1 MNILFIYG
9 NGVLPH
15 IGGIAN
21 ITLSL
26 AEMFRN
32 EGHQVWYLGLL
43 KCETCSYDEN
53 QLFFPTC
60 EDGKENF
67 DYLFNICKNKQINI
81 VINQIP
87 LYDARIVHYLNK
99 IRKECDLIVF
109 SCLHT
114 PITSQ
119 VENLYF
125 RKEYKLLKNNKKI
138 FLWRL
143 SFQFVID
150 FIFFF
155 YKRKY
160 KQRYLSIIN
169 ESDETIVLCKGMM
182 NQLIKMTDVSDT
194 SKIKIIPN
202 FVQDKKT
209 GNMQKENIII
219 WCGLIDFDIK
229 RIDAALKIWKECM
242 DKLPDWSFHILG
254 DGIGLKE
261 AKSLARKLKLRN
273 IVFEGRIDPI
283 PFYCKAKIVTV
294 TSSFESFSLV
304 TLEAQKYGCVPIVY
318 NTFPAASM
326 LIKDGQTGFL
336 IAPYETK
343 SFANK
348 ILKVALETDIFE
360 VMSQMAIESSKK
372 YSPDVIFYKWK
383 KLLSQ
388 KKYESFRRK

>member
-1 MNILFIYG
+1 MNILFIYK

-26 AEMFRN
+26 AEMLRK
-32 EGHQVWYLGLL
+32 EGHKVWYLGLF
-43 KCETCSYDEN
+43 KCEACSYDEN
-53 QLFFPTC
+53 QLFFPSYK
-60 EDGKENF
+60 DGKENF
-67 DYLFNICKNKQINI
+67 DYLFDICKNKQIDI

-87 LYDARIVHYLNK
+87 LYDSCIVHYLNE
-99 IRKECDLIVF
+99 IRRKCNLMVL

-119 VENLYF
+119 IENLYF
-125 RKEYKLLKNNKKI
+125 RKEYELSKGIKRLL
-138 FLWRL
+138 LWLL
-143 SFQFVID
+143 SFQLVID

-182 NQLIKMTDVSDT
+182 DQLVKMTDVSET

-202 FVQDKKT
+202 FVQNKKT
-209 GNMQKENIII
+209 INTQKENIII
-219 WCGLIDFDIK
+219 WCGLVDFDIK
-229 RIDAALKIWKECM
+229 RIDAALKVWKGCM
-242 DKLPDWSFHILG
+242 DRLPNWSFHVLG
-254 DGIGLKE
+254 DGPGLKE
-261 AKSLARKLKLRN
+261 AKSLANELELRN
-273 IVFEGRIDPI
+273 IVFEGRVDPV
-283 PFYCKAKIVTV
+283 PFYCKAKIVAV
-294 TSSFESFSLV
+294 TSSFESFSLA

-336 IAPYETK
+336 ISPYDTN
-343 SFANK
+343 SFVSR
-348 ILKVALETDIFE
+348 ILETALKIDVFE
-360 VMSQMAIESSKK
+360 VMSQMAIESSNE
-372 YSPDVIFYKWK
+372 YSPDVIFHKWNRLLLK
-383 KLLSQ
+383 K
-388 KKYESFRRK
+388 

>member
-1 MNILFIYG
+1 M
-9 NGVLPH
+9 
-15 IGGIAN
+15 
-21 ITLSL
+21 
-26 AEMFRN
+26 
-32 EGHQVWYLGLL
+32 
-43 KCETCSYDEN
+43 C
-53 QLFFPTC
+53 
-60 EDGKENF
+60 
-67 DYLFNICKNKQINI
+67 
-81 VINQIP
+81 
-87 LYDARIVHYLNK
+87 
-99 IRKECDLIVF
+99 IRD
-109 SCLHT
+109 
-114 PITSQ
+114 
-119 VENLYF
+119 
-125 RKEYKLLKNNKKI
+125 
-138 FLWRL
+138 
-143 SFQFVID
+143 
-150 FIFFF
+150 
-155 YKRKY
+155 
-160 KQRYLSIIN
+160 RYLSIIN